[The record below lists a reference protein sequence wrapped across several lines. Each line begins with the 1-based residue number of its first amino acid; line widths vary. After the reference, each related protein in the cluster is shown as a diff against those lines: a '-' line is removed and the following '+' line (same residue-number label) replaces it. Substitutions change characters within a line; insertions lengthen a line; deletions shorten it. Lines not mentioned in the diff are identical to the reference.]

1 MSDLEKAA
9 RLALNRLTAAQE
21 WIDDAV
27 RGGHRHHTEI
37 ESAGDLWPET
47 VALRA
52 ALAQQAEPVAIYHGD
67 CTIDCG
73 NHGHH
78 NVELLKLIAAGTKL
92 YAGPQQAEPVADK
105 AQCDGGSCGVGG
117 YCEQCPK
124 QQAEPVVEP
133 VAWYFQ
139 SFEDWWDSHGFHNA
153 FEAGQIDGKPL
164 AKLAWEV
171 AREIS
176 AHQQPAPVVE
186 PPKSFRVGYMTGYA
200 DGQRELREKQQADPT
215 EGNPSF

>member
-1 MSDLEKAA
+1 MTDLEKAA
-9 RLALNRLTAAQE
+9 TELIAGFDDLHSYNKPTALYSHIA
-21 WIDDAV
+21 
-27 RGGHRHHTEI
+27 
-37 ESAGDLWPET
+37 
-47 VALRA
+47 ALRA
-52 ALAQQAEPVAIYHGD
+52 ALA
-67 CTIDCG
+67 
-73 NHGHH
+73 
-78 NVELLKLIAAGTKL
+78 
-92 YAGPQQAEPVADK
+92 QQAEPVADK